1 MKTDV
6 TENSNNLNII
16 IKTLHYNN
24 LNNNLINFKVT
35 SNVQLIF
42 SQEKY
47 MIDLIHETSLFGG
60 KHCKMCSQ
68 CSVRI

>member
-24 LNNNLINFKVT
+24 LNNNLTNFKVT

-47 MIDLIHETSLFGG
+47 MIDLIHKTSLFGG
-60 KHCKMCSQ
+60 KTLQ
-68 CSVRI
+68 NV

>member
-24 LNNNLINFKVT
+24 LNNNLIHFKVT

-60 KHCKMCSQ
+60 KTLQ
-68 CSVRI
+68 NV

>member
-24 LNNNLINFKVT
+24 LNNNLTNFKVT

-60 KHCKMCSQ
+60 KTL
-68 CSVRI
+68 

>member
-24 LNNNLINFKVT
+24 LNNNLTNFKVT

-60 KHCKMCSQ
+60 KTLQ
-68 CSVRI
+68 NV